1 MAPYG
6 PYLGAIYLKNRQ
18 RNNRRDGKRARAGA
32 YMGTKNLIA
41 DTDEYGRI
49 KPIRD
54 IRKIMAYMGYNKI
67 IADTGFKNFKNFF

>member
-1 MAPYG
+1 
-6 PYLGAIYLKNRQ
+6 
-18 RNNRRDGKRARAGA
+18 
-32 YMGTKNLIA
+32 MGTKNLIA